1 MRPVTLFMFSLI
13 LILLVWTCVK
23 DAEAQKKRCTFSEL
37 TAYSGT
43 LCGKTGVSDYCIMK
57 SKRVPK
63 PFRCFCGNSLD
74 YSMVTGKTVSEFLR
88 TSKKYHHCECTYFC
102 KS

>member
-1 MRPVTLFMFSLI
+1 MTII
-13 LILLVWTCVK
+13 LVKTALLVL
-23 DAEAQKKRCTFSEL
+23 DAEAQKKRCTVTEHTS
-37 TAYSGT
+37 YSGT

-63 PFRCFCGNSLD
+63 PFRCFCANSLD